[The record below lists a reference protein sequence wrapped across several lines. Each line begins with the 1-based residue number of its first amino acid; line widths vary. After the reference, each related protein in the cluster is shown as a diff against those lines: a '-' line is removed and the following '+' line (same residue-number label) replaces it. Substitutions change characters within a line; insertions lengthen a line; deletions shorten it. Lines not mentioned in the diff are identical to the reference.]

1 MMSAFD
7 FYCKTIR
14 KPGMTGVEMIRVYP
28 GSARAQRMFKQ
39 AEDMR
44 METFKSF
51 KANCQLHKAK
61 LTFL

>member
-1 MMSAFD
+1 MSAFD
-7 FYCKTIR
+7 FYCQTIR
-14 KPGMTGVEMIRVYP
+14 KPGHTGVELIRVYP
-28 GSARAQRMFKQ
+28 GSPRAQRMFSK